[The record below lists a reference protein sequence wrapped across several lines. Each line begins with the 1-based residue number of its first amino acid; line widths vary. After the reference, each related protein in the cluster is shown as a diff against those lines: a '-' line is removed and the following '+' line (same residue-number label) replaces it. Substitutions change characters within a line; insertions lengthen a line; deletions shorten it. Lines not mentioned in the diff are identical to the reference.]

1 MSDRIEWV
9 LNLLEWSLKNI
20 RSITELESLGLF
32 AYLVETR
39 LMGDNLSRL
48 NELAISIDGW
58 QSL

>member
-39 LMGDNLSRL
+39 LMGNNLSRL

>member
-48 NELAISIDGW
+48 NELAISNR
-58 QSL
+58 